1 MHGELLLCMRFFY
14 RQNIEHGYINVFQ
27 KKFPTQRYSRFI
39 TRNSTQRYC
48 SVEVVSPVLKVEAGL
63 CLLNA
68 TLVASYLLLP
78 AGDICENPGPE
89 TRSVNAE
96 AGNLLNIPVVTSNR
110 LNYSRPFN
118 RPTARS
124 LVSISIVK
132 EQYRCARRHLRLC
145 CLNARSINNKSADFV
160 CYASSTSADNFAIT
174 ESWLSERDM
183 ANKTEIKLPGYKL
196 FEHQRVGRTGGGI
209 ALLLNEAIDVRK
221 VDSGERRSFEF
232 GE

>member
-1 MHGELLLCMRFFY
+1 MFY
-14 RQNIEHGYINVFQ
+14 
-27 KKFPTQRYSRFI
+27 
-39 TRNSTQRYC
+39 NSM
-48 SVEVVSPVLKVEAGL
+48 GL
-63 CLLNA
+63 CGNFTLYLLNA
-68 TLVASYLLLP
+68 TLVASYLLLL

-132 EQYRCARRHLRLC
+132 EQYRCAMRHLRLC
-145 CLNARSINNKSADFV
+145 CLNARPIKNKSADFV
-160 CYASSTSADNFAIT
+160 CYASSTGADIFAIT

-183 ANKTEIKLPGYKL
+183 A
-196 FEHQRVGRTGGGI
+196 R
-209 ALLLNEAIDVRK
+209 
-221 VDSGERRSFEF
+221 
-232 GE
+232 